1 MATSTT
7 TTTADSPIITPE
19 PRPSA
24 QAFWIKNSKL
34 IIGVAVGIIIG
45 IAAWALYNSFVKEP
59 NEVKSSDLVFPAE
72 NLFDKMAVSGFSKDT
87 VGIVLNGG
95 NVNGETVTGLLK
107 IYNNYGGTA
116 AANRAAY
123 MIGASYLHIGEFDKA
138 IKYLKAFEGKDAAQV
153 ATKCYEMLGHAY
165 AEKKDVNEALNYYKK
180 AATVN
185 AKDEFFT
192 ADALFLAAQY
202 AEANNKNEDAITM
215 YKRLRDEYPTS
226 TAVLSGD
233 IDKYLA
239 RLGIFE

>member
-7 TTTADSPIITPE
+7 TL
-19 PRPSA
+19 PSESQVPTQEA
-24 QAFWIKNSKL
+24 GASVRKFWVQNSK
-34 IIGVAVGIIIG
+34 IIIG
-45 IAAWALYNSFVKEP
+45 IVGAIILAVAAWAIYNSFVKQP
-59 NEVKSSDLVFPAE
+59 NELKSNDLVFPAE
-72 NLFDKMAVSGFSKDT
+72 NLFDKMAVTGFSKDT

-107 IYNNYGGTA
+107 IYNNYGGTS

-138 IKYLKAFEGKDAAQV
+138 IKYLKEFDGHDATQASI
-153 ATKCYEMLGHAY
+153 KCYEMLGHAY
-165 AEKKDVNEALNYYKK
+165 AEKKNINEALNYYKK
-180 AATVN
+180 AANVN

-192 ADALFLAAQY
+192 ADALFLAAQF
-202 AEANNKNEDAITM
+202 AEANGKNDDAITM
-215 YKRLRDEYPTS
+215 YKRLRDDYPTS